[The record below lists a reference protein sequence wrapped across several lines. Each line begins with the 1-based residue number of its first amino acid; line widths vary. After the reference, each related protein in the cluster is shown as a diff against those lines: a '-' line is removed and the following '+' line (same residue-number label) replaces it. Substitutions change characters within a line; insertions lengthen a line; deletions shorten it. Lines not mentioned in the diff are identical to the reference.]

1 MLPLFYLD
9 LNLASIS
16 DLIVAT
22 VNILPD
28 FIDLVIGIAPII
40 IIITLIG
47 FLVKFFDRILEML
60 NLR

>member
-1 MLPLFYLD
+1 MIYLD

-16 DLIVAT
+16 NLIVAT

-40 IIITLIG
+40 IIITLVG

-60 NLR
+60 SLK